1 MDDIRD
7 QAMDRTEILKALSH
21 PVRVEFLEWLRQP
34 EAHFSSQ
41 AHPLDMGICAN
52 QFEKRCG
59 LSQSTVSAH
68 LATLEKAGLVKIT
81 KVGQWTFYHRDEDMI
96 RAFVSHLG
104 DTL

>member
-1 MDDIRD
+1 
-7 QAMDRTEILKALSH
+7 MDRSEILKALSH
-21 PVRVEFLEWLRQP
+21 PARVEFLEWMREP
-34 EAHFSSQ
+34 ETHFSSQ

-81 KVGQWTFYHRDEDMI
+81 KVGQWTFYQRDEDMI
-96 RAFVSHLG
+96 RAFVAHLG
-104 DTL
+104 ATL

>member
-1 MDDIRD
+1 MNDFVP
-7 QAMDRTEILKALSH
+7 MNKNEVLKALSH
-21 PVRVEFLEWLRQP
+21 PARVEFLEWMREP

-68 LATLEKAGLVKIT
+68 LATLEKAGLVEINR
-81 KVGQWTFYHRDEDMI
+81 VGQWSFYRRNETAIKMFLDE
-96 RAFVSHLG
+96 LKN
-104 DTL
+104 TL

>member
-1 MDDIRD
+1 MDK
-7 QAMDRTEILKALSH
+7 TEILKALSH
-21 PVRVEFLEWLRQP
+21 PARVEFLEWMRQP

-68 LATLEKAGLVKIT
+68 LSTLEKAGLVKTT
-81 KVGQWTFYHRDEDMI
+81 KVGQWTFYQRDEEMI
-96 RAFVSHLG
+96 RQFLTHLG
-104 DTL
+104 ETL

>member
-1 MDDIRD
+1 MNDFGPVNK
-7 QAMDRTEILKALSH
+7 TEILKALSH
-21 PVRVEFLEWLRQP
+21 PARVEFLEWMREP

-68 LATLEKAGLVKIT
+68 LATLEKAGLVEINR
-81 KVGQWTFYHRDEDMI
+81 VGQWSFYRRNEKAIQAFLDE
-96 RAFVSHLG
+96 LKN
-104 DTL
+104 TL

>member
-1 MDDIRD
+1 MNKN
-7 QAMDRTEILKALSH
+7 EVLKALSH
-21 PVRVEFLEWLRQP
+21 PARVEFLEWMREP

-68 LATLEKAGLVKIT
+68 LATLEKAGLVEINR
-81 KVGQWTFYHRDEDMI
+81 VGQWSFYRRNETAIKMFLDE
-96 RAFVSHLG
+96 LKN
-104 DTL
+104 TL

>member
-1 MDDIRD
+1 MDKS
-7 QAMDRTEILKALSH
+7 EILKALSH
-21 PVRVEFLEWLRQP
+21 PARVEFLEWMRQP

-68 LATLEKAGLVKIT
+68 LSTLEKAGLVKTT
-81 KVGQWTFYHRDEDMI
+81 KVGQWTFYQRDEETI
-96 RAFVSHLG
+96 RSFLTHLG
-104 DTL
+104 ETL

>member
-1 MDDIRD
+1 MDK
-7 QAMDRTEILKALSH
+7 TEILKALSH
-21 PVRVEFLEWLRQP
+21 PVRVEFLEWMRQP

-68 LATLEKAGLVKIT
+68 LATLEKAGLVTIT
-81 KVGQWTFYHRDEDMI
+81 RVGQWTFYHRNEEAI
-96 RAFVSHLG
+96 RAFLAHLG
-104 DTL
+104 ETL